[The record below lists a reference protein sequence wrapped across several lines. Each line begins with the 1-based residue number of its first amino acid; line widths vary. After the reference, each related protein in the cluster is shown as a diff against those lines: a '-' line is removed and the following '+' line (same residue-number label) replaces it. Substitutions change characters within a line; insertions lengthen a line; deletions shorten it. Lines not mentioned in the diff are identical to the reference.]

1 MRSLVA
7 LLHGHEKGGSAID
20 DGHARIIR
28 QVTACQRCALSVRNG
43 SPTACLIRA

>member
-28 QVTACQRCALSVRNG
+28 QVT
-43 SPTACLIRA
+43 TCLFRA